1 MKTVIILCG
10 VAGSGKTKTL
20 KSFFGLDPDER
31 LRRYGLL
38 EKTLD
43 GEKIYAFSLSSP
55 QEQEDF
61 CEVEDVKTNI
71 EERIRK
77 CEQASQGNDYTLIIP
92 FTISRKR
99 ETGEYN
105 EDCIIKPINW
115 LTNRRFRV
123 YTIYLKK
130 MRPVDIIMK
139 RITSREIESME
150 EYHRQARDLEGFL
163 KTL

>member
-31 LRRYGLL
+31 LGRFRLL

-61 CEVEDVKTNI
+61 CEVEDVKANI
-71 EERIRK
+71 AERIQK
-77 CEQASQGNDYTLIIP
+77 CENASLGNDYTLIIP

-99 ETGEYN
+99 VTEEYN
-105 EDCIIKPINW
+105 EECIIEPINW
-115 LTNRRFRV
+115 LTNRGFHV
-123 YTIYLKK
+123 YTIYLRKL
-130 MRPVDIIMK
+130 RPVDIIMK
-139 RITSREIESME
+139 RITSNELESIEK
-150 EYHRQARDLEGFL
+150 YDRQARELEGFL